1 MRRLNPAESCW
12 EAGEVYPWCLSTCR
26 SPAWELSSQ
35 AGEGRMDGS
44 SRGAP
49 YPGVFAGKKKKKK
62 KNLPRE
68 RTRRHGA
75 GQPGCAHITPLTCC
89 QVRLLLP
96 ISLLCSLPAQL
107 GAGP

>member
-35 AGEGRMDGS
+35 AGEGWMDGS

-49 YPGVFAGKKKKKK
+49 YPGVFAGKKKKKIYPE
-62 KNLPRE
+62 NGPE
-68 RTRRHGA
+68 DMEQG
-75 GQPGCAHITPLTCC
+75 
-89 QVRLLLP
+89 
-96 ISLLCSLPAQL
+96 SLAVHTSHR
-107 GAGP
+107 

>member
-1 MRRLNPAESCW
+1 MRLLNPAESCW

-26 SPAWELSSQ
+26 SPAWSYPVELEKGGWMGA
-35 AGEGRMDGS
+35 AGV
-44 SRGAP
+44 P
-49 YPGVFAGKKKKKK
+49 LTQVCLLVKKK

-75 GQPGCAHITPLTCC
+75 GQPGCAHITLLTCC

>member
-26 SPAWELSSQ
+26 SPAWELSSR
-35 AGEGRMDGS
+35 AGEGWMDGS

-62 KNLPRE
+62 IYPENGPE
-68 RTRRHGA
+68 DMEQG
-75 GQPGCAHITPLTCC
+75 
-89 QVRLLLP
+89 
-96 ISLLCSLPAQL
+96 SLAVHTSHC
-107 GAGP
+107 